1 MGPSCTLGTS
11 YVGPARKSSPFG
23 HIHSNKSFNDLK
35 LVHSKW
41 LYVGF
46 IFVFEMKSKSIGR
59 YKSRTGST
67 QTACPGRINSDRLG
81 SNKKIKIK

>member
-1 MGPSCTLGTS
+1 MGASCMLGSS

-23 HIHSNKSFNDLK
+23 HIHSNKSFNDQK

-46 IFVFEMKSKSIGR
+46 IVVYETKSESIGR
-59 YKSRTGST
+59 YKSQTGST
-67 QTACPGRINSDRLG
+67 QTACPGGINSDQLQTK
-81 SNKKIKIK
+81 KKIKIK